1 MSDDKITVVNNENPT
16 IDLEITTYTNSIDVD
31 LNNSIDSALSVHNTD
46 YTAHA
51 NIKNALESQIS
62 ALNFL
67 MNTKVNQE
75 IGKSLTTN
83 DLTAALKSNYDTA
96 YTNTHT
102 HSNKTLLDNLIS
114 SGAGTH
120 YLSNDGT
127 YKIADSNNIINSLGT
142 ISANF
147 TLVNNQVTTGT
158 ISGNYTLTL
167 PTMSSSTRE
176 AKCIFDFTTSNASY
190 PSIVTAG
197 ITLKKKDG
205 KALTY
210 STLFGVRNRLIFTT
224 IDAGSTWEVEL
235 QQYGGVETTFVQ
247 SALTANGTLGG
258 SAQAVSASSEYNSS
272 YAAYMA
278 SDSNSSTFWMA
289 NVTTGYYIRYN
300 PQAVKATS
308 FDFVNQSG
316 GGCAP
321 NGGIIYASND
331 NSNYLALTSFANT
344 VNTSLGTWS
353 VAIPS
358 ANQAFYNY
366 YKIYISGII
375 SGSQIALTQIT
386 QNGTYI
392 ATS

>member
-1 MSDDKITVVNNENPT
+1 MSDDTITVTNNENPT
-16 IDLEITTYTNSIDVD
+16 IDLEITTYTNNVDVD
-31 LNNSIDSALSVHNTD
+31 FTKSIDSALSVHNTEPN
-46 YTAHA
+46 AHA
-51 NIKNALESQIS
+51 NIKNALESEIS
-62 ALNFL
+62 TLNSL
-67 MNTKVNQE
+67 VSTKVDKVN
-75 IGKSLTTN
+75 GKNLSTN
-83 DLTAALKSNYDTA
+83 DLTATLKSNYDAA
-96 YTNTHT
+96 YTNTHA

-127 YKIADSNNIINSLGT
+127 YKIVDSNNVINALGT

-147 TLVNNQVTTGT
+147 TLVNNQVTTGA
-158 ISGNYTLTL
+158 ILGNYTLAL
-167 PTMSSSTRE
+167 PTISSSTKE
-176 AKCIFDFTTSNASY
+176 AKCIFDFVTSNSSY
-190 PSIVTAG
+190 PSIVTTG

-210 STLFGVRNRLIFTT
+210 STLSGVRNRLIFTT
-224 IDAGSTWEVEL
+224 IDAGNIWEVEL

-247 SALTANGTLGG
+247 SVLTVNGTLGG
-258 SAQAVSASSEYNSS
+258 STQAVLASGEYST
-272 YAAYMA
+272 YCAYLA
-278 SDSNSSTFWMA
+278 SDNNSSTCWM
-289 NVTTGYYIRYN
+289 VSGSTGYYIRYN
-300 PQAVKATS
+300 PSAVKATS
-308 FDFVNQSG
+308 FDFINESG

-331 NSNYLALTSFANT
+331 NSNYVALTSFTNT
-344 VNTSLGTWS
+344 VNTSLGAWS

-366 YKIYISGII
+366 YKIYISGVI